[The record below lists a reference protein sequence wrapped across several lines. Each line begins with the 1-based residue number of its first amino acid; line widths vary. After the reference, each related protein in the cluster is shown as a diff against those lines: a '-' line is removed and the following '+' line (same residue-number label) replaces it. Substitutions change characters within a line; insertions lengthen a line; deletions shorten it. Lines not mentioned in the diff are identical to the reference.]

1 MQVPTLYIERM
12 DFDLPLYAVQCLANG
27 RWLVRNHTAKA

>member
-1 MQVPTLYIERM
+1 M
-12 DFDLPLYAVQCLANG
+12 DFDLPLYAVQRLANG